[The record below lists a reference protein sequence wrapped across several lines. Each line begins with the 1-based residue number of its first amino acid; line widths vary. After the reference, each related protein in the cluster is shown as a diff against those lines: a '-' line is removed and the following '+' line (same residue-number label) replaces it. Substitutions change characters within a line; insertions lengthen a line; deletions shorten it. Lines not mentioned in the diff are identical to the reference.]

1 MRYAVYFTP
10 SEDDPLT
17 KAAANWLGRDAF
29 SGELLTAPSFD
40 GLPAEEISSL
50 TGEPRR
56 YGFHGTIV
64 APFRLADGV
73 GLADL
78 EESFD
83 RFCAKTTSFFIEG
96 LRIGQLGPLGQ
107 LGSFLALLP
116 TEAEYQLSAF
126 AADAVLHFAPVRAA
140 LTEAEIERR
149 DPSKLTT
156 RQAAYLRRHGYP
168 FVMDEF
174 RFHMTL
180 SERLPEET
188 LARVQPALER
198 RFEAFTGRPFAI
210 DGLALFIEREAG
222 APFTVHSYRPLRPL
236 EARKTA

>member
-17 KAAANWLGRDAF
+17 RAASNWLGRDAF
-29 SGELLTAPSFD
+29 SGELLAAPSFD
-40 GLPAEEISSL
+40 GLPAEEISRL

-56 YGFHGTIV
+56 YGFHATIV
-64 APFRLADGV
+64 APFRPADGI
-73 GLADL
+73 GLVEI

-83 RFCAKTTSFFIEG
+83 RFCAKTTRFFIEG
-96 LRIGQLGPLGQ
+96 LRIGQ

-116 TEAEYQLSAF
+116 TETEYQLSAF

-149 DPSKLTT
+149 DPSKLNT
-156 RQAAYLRRHGYP
+156 RQSAYLRRHGYP

-188 LARVQPALER
+188 LTRVQPALER

-210 DGLALFIEREAG
+210 DGLALFVEREPG
-222 APFTVHSYRPLRPL
+222 APFTVHSYRPLRPV
-236 EARKTA
+236 EARKSA

>member
-29 SGELLTAPSFD
+29 SGELLAAPSFD
-40 GLPAEEISSL
+40 GLPAAEISRL

-56 YGFHGTIV
+56 YGFHATIV

-73 GLADL
+73 GLAEL

-83 RFCAKTTSFFIEG
+83 RFCAKTAPFFIEG
-96 LRIGQLGPLGQ
+96 LRIGQLG
-107 LGSFLALLP
+107 SFLALLP
-116 TEAEYQLSAF
+116 METEYQLSAF
-126 AADAVLHFAPVRAA
+126 AADAVLHFAPMRAA
-140 LTEAEIERR
+140 LTEAEIARR

-156 RQAAYLRRHGYP
+156 RQTAYLRRHGYP

-188 LARVQPALER
+188 LARVKPALER

-210 DGLALFIEREAG
+210 DGLALFIEREPG

-236 EARKTA
+236 EARKSA

>member
-17 KAAANWLGRDAF
+17 KAASNWLGRDAF
-29 SGELLTAPSFD
+29 SGELLVAPSFD
-40 GLPAEEISSL
+40 GLPAAEISRL

-56 YGFHGTIV
+56 YGFHATIV

-73 GLADL
+73 GLAEL

-83 RFCAKTTSFFIEG
+83 RFCAKTPPFFIEG
-96 LRIGQLGPLGQ
+96 LRVGQ

-116 TEAEYQLSAF
+116 TETEYQLSAF

-140 LTEAEIERR
+140 LTEAEIDRR

-180 SERLPEET
+180 SERLPGET
-188 LARVQPALER
+188 LARMQPALER
-198 RFEAFTGRPFAI
+198 RFEAFTARPFPI
-210 DGLALFIEREAG
+210 DGLALFIEREPG

-236 EARKTA
+236 EARKSA